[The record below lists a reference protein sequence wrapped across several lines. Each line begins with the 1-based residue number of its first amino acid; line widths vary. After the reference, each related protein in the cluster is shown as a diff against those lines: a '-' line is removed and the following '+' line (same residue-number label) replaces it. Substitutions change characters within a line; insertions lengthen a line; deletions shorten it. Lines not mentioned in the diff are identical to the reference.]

1 MALMT
6 AEEYAKSLRQRRLKV
21 YYMGDRITDLVDH
34 PAVRPSFNTIALQY
48 KLALDP
54 ADARLLTARS
64 HLTGET
70 VNIANH
76 VFQSVDDLVQRLK
89 MERRVAQ
96 LTARGALRSPGM
108 DAFNALHSVTWE
120 CDRKHGT
127 GYHARLN
134 DYLRHVQSKDLAVS
148 GAMTDVKGDRGLR
161 PHEQPDPDMFLH
173 VVEEKSDGIVVT
185 GALIFTLV
193 SLYS

>member
-6 AEEYAKSLRQRRLKV
+6 VEQYTKSLKQRNVKV
-21 YYMGDRITDLVDH
+21 YYMGERVTDVVDH
-34 PAVRPSFNTIALQY
+34 PVVRPSFNTIALQY

-54 ADARLLTARS
+54 AHAPLLTARS

-76 VFQSVDDLVQRLK
+76 LFQSVDDLVQRLK

-108 DAFNALHSVTWE
+108 DAFNALHSVT
-120 CDRKHGT
+120 
-127 GYHARLN
+127 
-134 DYLRHVQSKDLAVS
+134 
-148 GAMTDVKGDRGLR
+148 
-161 PHEQPDPDMFLH
+161 
-173 VVEEKSDGIVVT
+173 
-185 GALIFTLV
+185 
-193 SLYS
+193 